1 MSTRAT
7 KTCRK
12 RRSRRGPLGPVV
24 RAAGFTLLE
33 VLAALLIAS
42 VALTYIISSETESIR
57 RSAATRDLREATALA
72 KEKLMEIVAG
82 AEGADS
88 GDFEGRKG
96 WSWHAVREPAPDA
109 FGLEK
114 LEVTVRYATHGR
126 EETVVLE
133 ELCRP

>member
-1 MSTRAT
+1 MRTR
-7 KTCRK
+7 
-12 RRSRRGPLGPVV
+12 RR
-24 RAAGFTLLE
+24 GFTLLE

-72 KEKLMEIVAG
+72 KEKLMEIVAA
-82 AEGADS
+82 AEGSDS
-88 GDFEGRKG
+88 GDFEGRPG
-96 WSWHAVREPAPDA
+96 WSWQAAREPAPDA

-114 LEVTVRYATHGR
+114 LVVTVRYASHGR
-126 EETVVLE
+126 QETVVLE